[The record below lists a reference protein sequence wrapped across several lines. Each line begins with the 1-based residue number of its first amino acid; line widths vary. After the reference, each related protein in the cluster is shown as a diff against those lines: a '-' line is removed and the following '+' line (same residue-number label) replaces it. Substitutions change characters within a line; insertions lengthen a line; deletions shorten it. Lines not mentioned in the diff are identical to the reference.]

1 MQTTVR
7 VEARDAADIADAAR
21 DAGADARSRCRKWV
35 IDIDFKEWGMNDE
48 DDRLAVLADK

>member
-1 MQTTVR
+1 